1 MLNLV
6 ENLQFKADF
15 KFVTKDS
22 PCFKSINYPPKD
34 DFVMSINQSGK
45 VVSRYGDDTW
55 DLSPFN
61 LYQKLQFKEFDD
73 ANKALF
79 KQLMYYLI
87 YSHLFPGKYNSLI
100 GWYKSYQN
108 IFRQC
113 TKYKIIATEV
123 SRFPRVIEEMAM
135 SYAERSPSN
144 YIKSV
149 WHYDVILKNSEQIG
163 FTLLNEKGI
172 SIYKNFEPKYD
183 LGQTPYIPNRIWTK
197 FIQYHDLVLDDFE
210 SHQEKLKNL
219 YQYLVNTM
227 LANESVGVRSRHCS
241 PFSKGRKQGKKYYYG
256 TFDDYLSSNGL
267 IALFEKYI
275 ERPQSKSKIF
285 IPFSIDNFGSYLNN
299 IAVSCYL
306 YILFYSIM
314 RKNEALSIRTD
325 CLKIESDM
333 QTDNFYML
341 VGETTKTDPDSDARW
356 IVPKRVERAVNIAKE
371 LISWKLQYLPTTDEV
386 PYLFQ
391 NLSVWQMT
399 NRKSSLRDLKSFD
412 NIIDK
417 APHFF
422 KPKQFEITKVD
433 HDEALALTPSL
444 IKSDWF
450 KVGGFWNFSYH
461 QFRRTLAVHFAL
473 NKVSESSTQLQM
485 KHGTREQQFHYQN
498 NAGRLRLN
506 YLAEELVINE
516 YYAEMGRNIASVVY
530 GEKALPHKQS
540 PIKKEMI
547 CFVEAGEMEKLLK
560 AQKNGAVGY
569 RKNILGGCMKQGS
582 CEYGGFDTIAHCAG
596 GVSGHM
602 CTDLIIDGSR
612 EKEFE
617 EDKVFYETQ
626 KDKTPK
632 GSPRYMTL
640 EAEIRGY
647 EKVLDV
653 IKKKAVK
660 ND

>member
-22 PCFKSINYPPKD
+22 PCFKSVNYPPKD
-34 DFVMSINQSGK
+34 DFVMSINQSGE
-45 VVSRYGDDTW
+45 VLSRYGDDTW
-55 DLSPFN
+55 DFTPFN
-61 LYQKLQFKEFDD
+61 LSQKLRFKEFDD

-79 KQLMYYLI
+79 KQLMYYVI
-87 YSHLFPGKYNSLI
+87 YSHLFPGKYSSLTS
-100 GWYKSYQN
+100 WYKSYQI

-113 TKYKIIATEV
+113 TKHKIIATEL
-123 SRFPRVIEEMAM
+123 SRFPKVIEEMGI
-135 SYAERSPSN
+135 SYAKSSPSN

-149 WHYDVILKNSEQIG
+149 WHYDVIHKNREQIG
-163 FTLLNEKGI
+163 FTILNEKGI
-172 SIYKNFEPKYD
+172 SIYKNFDPDYD
-183 LGQTPYIPNRIWTK
+183 CGQTPYIPNRIWTK

-210 SHQEKLKNL
+210 SDQDKLKNL
-219 YQYLVNTM
+219 YNYLVSTM
-227 LANESVGVRSRHCS
+227 KANENIGVESRYCS
-241 PFSKGRKQGKKYYYG
+241 PFIKSRRKGKEYYNG

-267 IALFEKYI
+267 LELFEKYI
-275 ERPQSKSKIF
+275 ERPQSKNIKS
-285 IPFSIDNFGSYLNN
+285 FSIDNFGAYLNN

-314 RKNEALSIRTD
+314 RKSEALSIRTD

-333 QTDNFYML
+333 QAGNFYLL

-371 LISWKLQYLPTTDEV
+371 LINWKSQYIPTTDEV
-386 PYLFQ
+386 PYLLQ
-391 NLSVWQMT
+391 NLSVWQVS
-399 NRKSSLRDLKSFD
+399 NLKQNVRIIKSFD
-412 NIIDK
+412 NVIDK

-422 KPKQFEITKVD
+422 KPKQFEITKED
-433 HDEALALTPSL
+433 YDEALALTPSL

-473 NKVSESSTQLQM
+473 NKVSVSSIQLQM

-506 YLAEELVINE
+506 RLAEELVINE
-516 YYAEMGRNIASVVY
+516 YYAEMGRNISSIVY
-530 GEKALPHKQS
+530 GEKTLPHKQS
-540 PIKKEMI
+540 PIKKDI
-547 CFVEAGEMEKLLK
+547 VSFVEAGEMEKLLK

-612 EKEFE
+612 EKEFQ
-617 EDKVFYETQ
+617 EDKIFYETQ
-626 KDKTPK
+626 RDKVSKD
-632 GSPRYMTL
+632 SPRYMAL

-653 IKKKAVK
+653 IKNKAVK
-660 ND
+660 DD